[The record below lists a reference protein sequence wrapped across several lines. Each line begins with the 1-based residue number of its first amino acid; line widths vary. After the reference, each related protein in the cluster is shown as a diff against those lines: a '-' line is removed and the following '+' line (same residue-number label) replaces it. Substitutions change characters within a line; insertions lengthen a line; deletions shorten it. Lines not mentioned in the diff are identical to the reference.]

1 MPRWNGKIETGGT
14 APPLREFA
22 RNPTAVAKRAAAS
35 SRAEVRLF
43 ARRRRVAARQPG
55 SPTSRSR
62 TVTAAVSCEA
72 LEAADV
78 RELLSTDEK
87 EQEGAGQSG

>member
-14 APPLREFA
+14 SPPLREHA
-22 RNPTAVAKRAAAS
+22 RKPSAVKT
-35 SRAEVRLF
+35 RLEEL
-43 ARRRRVAARQPG
+43 AREHECTLVEITWQRGSWIADVTFEDGDGAR
-55 SPTSRSR
+55 SLL
-62 TVTAAVSCEA
+62 EA

-87 EQEGAGQSG
+87 EEEGAAQSY

>member
-14 APPLREFA
+14 APPLREFS
-22 RNPTAVAKRAAAS
+22 RKPSAVRKRLAELAGEYDCSLVDVAWQRGS
-35 SRAEVRLF
+35 WIAEVTLED
-43 ARRRRVAARQPG
+43 G
-55 SPTSRSR
+55 DGRSLL
-62 TVTAAVSCEA
+62 EA

-87 EQEGAGQSG
+87 EQEAAAQSD

>member
-14 APPLREFA
+14 APPLRDQA
-22 RNPTAVAKRAAAS
+22 RKPSAV
-35 SRAEVRLF
+35 
-43 ARRRRVAARQPG
+43 RRRLEELAQQHKCRLVDVTWQRGSWIADVTFEDGEGARQ
-55 SPTSRSR
+55 
-62 TVTAAVSCEA
+62 VLEE

-87 EQEGAGQSG
+87 EEEGTI